1 MMLNKTDL
9 RESLSI
15 PASDDTGPIEV
26 FQNQILR
33 PVLKLQ
39 NEIFLMLFQD
49 YAGSKIPDFNSLTTD
64 KKINFIEQ
72 SLRKDHALRNIFI
85 GMTIGMFTADE
96 MKTYIPDKNVFNKR
110 IITMLTERLKSQ
122 MKLM

>member
-1 MMLNKTDL
+1 MPDKTDL
-9 RESLSI
+9 RENLSI

>member
-26 FQNQILR
+26 FQNQTLR
-33 PVLKLQ
+33 PILKLQ
-39 NEIFLMLFQD
+39 NEIYLMLFQD

-122 MKLM
+122 MEK

>member
-1 MMLNKTDL
+1 MPDKTDL

-26 FQNQILR
+26 FQNQTLR
-33 PVLKLQ
+33 PILKLQ

-96 MKTYIPDKNVFNKR
+96 MKTYIPDKNVFHKR

>member
-1 MMLNKTDL
+1 MPDKTDL
-9 RESLSI
+9 RESLAI
-15 PASDDTGPIEV
+15 PASDDAGPIEV

-33 PVLKLQ
+33 PILKLQ
-39 NEIFLMLFQD
+39 NEIYLMLFQD

-64 KKINFIEQ
+64 KKISFIEQ

>member
-1 MMLNKTDL
+1 MPDKTDL

-26 FQNQILR
+26 FQNQTLR
-33 PVLKLQ
+33 PILKLQ

>member
-1 MMLNKTDL
+1 MPDKTDL
-9 RESLSI
+9 RENLSI

-26 FQNQILR
+26 FQNQTLR
-33 PVLKLQ
+33 PILKLQ

-96 MKTYIPDKNVFNKR
+96 MKTYISDKNVFNKR
-110 IITMLTERLKSQ
+110 MITMLTERLKSQ